1 MVEFI
6 YVSEDYVFDEDLDY
20 VLDEVDFEKSELL
33 EDEDDDDEVEDR
45 EDE

>member
-1 MVEFI
+1 MEFI